1 MGIDYS
7 GGMIVGADAEDID
20 YEVRQFEYGY
30 EFCEEHDM
38 TSYSFW
44 YDADE
49 SGQVWGYPVSDVNIL
64 SEEFDDWVGVVKRK
78 AQKFEEITG
87 VKVKLIG
94 MQDIY

>member
-1 MGIDYS
+1 MGVDYS

-49 SGQVWGYPVSDVNIL
+49 SGQVWGFPVKDVDIL
-64 SEEFDDWVGVVKRK
+64 SDEFDNWVSMVKLK
-78 AQKFEEITG
+78 AQEFEKITG
-87 VKVKLIG
+87 VKAKLIG
-94 MQDIY
+94 MQDIT